1 VRGAHPRQGFTIG
14 VMSAQ
19 VWTLIGL
26 AFGGQLTLGGLFCTA
41 FGRVEGRLDRL
52 DGRLDRLDTKLTG
65 RLDALDAKVSS
76 HGERLA
82 HIEGLLRPTP
92 RPRRTG

>member
-1 VRGAHPRQGFTIG
+1 
-14 VMSAQ
+14 MSAP

-26 AFGGQLTLGGLFCTA
+26 AFGGQLTLGGLFFTA
-41 FGRVEGRLDRL
+41 FGRVDGRLDRL
-52 DGRLDRLDTKLTG
+52 DGRLDRLDAKIDGLDTKLTG

-82 HIEGLLRPTP
+82 HIEGILRPTP